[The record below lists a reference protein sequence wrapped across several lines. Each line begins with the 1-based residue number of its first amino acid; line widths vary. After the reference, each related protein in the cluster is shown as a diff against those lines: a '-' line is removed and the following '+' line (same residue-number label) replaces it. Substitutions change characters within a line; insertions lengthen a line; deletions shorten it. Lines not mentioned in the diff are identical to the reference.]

1 MTKHPHSSGILHSH
15 HRTDPTLSNSSLGRS
30 SIVLLSTGRKLIV
43 LLQLLPFCS
52 PHRER
57 PAFVLLGLLTC
68 CSRRFSIL
76 CGIGRW
82 VQLDIVMGCQIS
94 ETFEIQ
100 FGSIPLLLRLR
111 IKKKKKT
118 LKEFSWFFLH
128 WTEL

>member
-1 MTKHPHSSGILHSH
+1 MA
-15 HRTDPTLSNSSLGRS
+15 SLGRS

-76 CGIGRW
+76 CGIRRW

-100 FGSIPLLLRLR
+100 FGSIPLFLRLR
-111 IKKKKKT
+111 IKKKKK
-118 LKEFSWFFLH
+118 LSRNSAGSFCIGLNCKPLDPQDLLLPASVL
-128 WTEL
+128 